1 MYRLEHACSAQVA
14 AMSMSDELIGIA
26 PQVLAEVEKKYGG
39 FDTSLESGQLEWS
52 AMLRLLDR
60 LGTDYRR

>member
-1 MYRLEHACSAQVA
+1 
-14 AMSMSDELIGIA
+14 MSRNGELIEIS
-26 PQVLAEVEKKYGG
+26 PQVIGEVEKKYGG
-39 FDTSLESGQLEWS
+39 FDTRVERGQLEWS